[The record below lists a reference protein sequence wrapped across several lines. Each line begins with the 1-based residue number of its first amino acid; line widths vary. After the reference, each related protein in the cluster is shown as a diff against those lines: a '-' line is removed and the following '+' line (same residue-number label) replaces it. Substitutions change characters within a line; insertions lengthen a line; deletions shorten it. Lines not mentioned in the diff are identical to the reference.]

1 MLGLYPAQSLYILA
15 VKKHCWQASAPG
27 FYQRHQVLL
36 ARQVSLGLDM
46 RNKPPNEASKKSKR
60 LETPAAEQSTQ
71 ARLDLPGAS
80 DGDAPPVV
88 KLEPVRD
95 ADWIAEASHELRL
108 PIANLKLL
116 IETLLDGGA
125 LEDEATARRML
136 SRAKTEIDRLQSLV
150 VNLLS
155 VEQTASRREVVKVWV
170 PLEARATYAIDSTK
184 KQATEKNIRVDT
196 RIEGG
201 FYIYANPEQLDQ
213 VILNLVENAIKFTP
227 EGGLVTIRSGS
238 APGMFSVED
247 TGIGMA
253 SLEIPKIFQRFYRID
268 RAASRGSTGLGLSI
282 VKHIADLHGAKI
294 NVISEE
300 GRGSVFQ
307 LEFPAPRSVG

>member
-1 MLGLYPAQSLYILA
+1 
-15 VKKHCWQASAPG
+15 
-27 FYQRHQVLL
+27 
-36 ARQVSLGLDM
+36 M

-60 LETPAAEQSTQ
+60 LETPVAEQSTQ
-71 ARLDLPGAS
+71 ARLDLPGAL
-80 DGDAPPVV
+80 DGDAPSVAKP
-88 KLEPVRD
+88 EPVRD

-184 KQATEKNIRVDT
+184 KQAAEKNIRVGT
-196 RIEGG
+196 QIEGG

-253 SLEIPKIFQRFYRID
+253 ILEIPKIFQRFYRID

>member
-1 MLGLYPAQSLYILA
+1 
-15 VKKHCWQASAPG
+15 
-27 FYQRHQVLL
+27 
-36 ARQVSLGLDM
+36 M
-46 RNKPPNEASKKSKR
+46 RNKPPNEASRKTKR
-60 LETPAAEQSTQ
+60 NETTVVEQPKQARVEVSVDGDGQAQPAAK
-71 ARLDLPGAS
+71 A
-80 DGDAPPVV
+80 
-88 KLEPVRD
+88 EPVRD

-155 VEQTASRREVVKVWV
+155 VEQSASRREITKLWV
-170 PLEARATYAIDSTK
+170 PLDARANYAVETTK
-184 KQATEKNIRVDT
+184 KQAAEKNIRVDVQ
-196 RIEGG
+196 IEGG

-227 EGGLVTIRSGS
+227 EGGVVTVKSGS
-238 APGMFSVED
+238 KPGMFSVED

-253 SLEIPKIFQRFYRID
+253 AQEIPKIFQRFYRVD

-282 VKHIADLHGAKI
+282 VKHIAEVHGAKI
-294 NVISEE
+294 GVISEE

-307 LEFPAPRSVG
+307 LEFPPPQSVGASR

>member
-1 MLGLYPAQSLYILA
+1 
-15 VKKHCWQASAPG
+15 
-27 FYQRHQVLL
+27 
-36 ARQVSLGLDM
+36 M
-46 RNKPPNEASKKSKR
+46 RNKQPNEASRKTKR
-60 LETPAAEQSTQ
+60 NETTVVEQPRQ
-71 ARLDLPGAS
+71 ARVEVS
-80 DGDAPPVV
+80 VDGDGQAQPAV
-88 KLEPVRD
+88 KAEPVRD

-155 VEQTASRREVVKVWV
+155 VEQSASRREVTKLWV
-170 PLEARATYAIDSTK
+170 PLDARANYAVETTK
-184 KQATEKNIRVDT
+184 KQASEKNIRVDMQ
-196 RIEGG
+196 IEGG

-227 EGGLVTIRSGS
+227 EGGVVTIKSGS
-238 APGMFSVED
+238 KPGMFSVED

-253 SLEIPKIFQRFYRID
+253 AQEIPKIFQRFYRVD

-282 VKHIADLHGAKI
+282 VKHIAEVHGAKI

-307 LEFPAPRSVG
+307 LEFPSPQSVGASR

>member
-1 MLGLYPAQSLYILA
+1 
-15 VKKHCWQASAPG
+15 
-27 FYQRHQVLL
+27 
-36 ARQVSLGLDM
+36 M
-46 RNKPPNEASKKSKR
+46 RNKPPNEASRKTKR
-60 LETPAAEQSTQ
+60 NETTVVEQPKQARVEVSVDGGPVQPAAK
-71 ARLDLPGAS
+71 A
-80 DGDAPPVV
+80 
-88 KLEPVRD
+88 EPVRD

-155 VEQTASRREVVKVWV
+155 VEQSASRREVTKLWV
-170 PLEARATYAIDSTK
+170 PLEARANYAVETTK
-184 KQATEKNIRVDT
+184 KQAAEKNIRVDMQ
-196 RIEGG
+196 IEGG

-227 EGGLVTIRSGS
+227 EGGVVTVKSGS
-238 APGMFSVED
+238 KPGMFSVED

-253 SLEIPKIFQRFYRID
+253 AQEIPKIFQRFYRVD

-282 VKHIADLHGAKI
+282 VKHIAEVHGAKI

-307 LEFPAPRSVG
+307 LEFPSPQSVGASR

>member
-1 MLGLYPAQSLYILA
+1 
-15 VKKHCWQASAPG
+15 
-27 FYQRHQVLL
+27 
-36 ARQVSLGLDM
+36 M
-46 RNKPPNEASKKSKR
+46 RNKPPNEASKKNKR
-60 LETPAAEQSTQ
+60 LETPVVEQPKQ
-71 ARLDLPGAS
+71 ARVELPVAAAAS
-80 DGDAPPVV
+80 DVAAAPSP
-88 KLEPVRD
+88 KTEPIRD

-116 IETLLDGGA
+116 VETLLDGGA

-155 VEQTASRREVVKVWV
+155 VEQTAASREVTKVWV
-170 PLEARATYAIDSTK
+170 PLEARAIYAIETTK
-184 KQATEKNIRVDT
+184 KQAAEKNIRVDMQ
-196 RIEGG
+196 IEGG

-227 EGGLVTIRSGS
+227 NGGNVTVRSG
-238 APGMFSVED
+238 AIPGQFSVED
-247 TGIGMA
+247 SGIGMA
-253 SLEIPKIFQRFYRID
+253 IQEIPKIFQRFYRVD

-282 VKHIADLHGAKI
+282 VKHIADIHGAKI
-294 NVISEE
+294 SVTSEE

-307 LEFPAPRSVG
+307 LEFPAPRSVGSGR

>member
-1 MLGLYPAQSLYILA
+1 
-15 VKKHCWQASAPG
+15 
-27 FYQRHQVLL
+27 
-36 ARQVSLGLDM
+36 M
-46 RNKPPNEASKKSKR
+46 RNKPPNEASRKTKR
-60 LETPAAEQSTQ
+60 NETTVVEQPEQ
-71 ARLDLPGAS
+71 ARLEVSVDSHGLAQ
-80 DGDAPPVV
+80 PVA
-88 KLEPVRD
+88 KAEPVRD

-155 VEQTASRREVVKVWV
+155 VEQSASRREVSKLWV
-170 PLEARATYAIDSTK
+170 PLEARANYAVETTK
-184 KQATEKNIRVDT
+184 KQAAEKSIRVDM

-227 EGGLVTIRSGS
+227 EGGIVTVKSGS
-238 APGMFSVED
+238 KPGTFSVED

-253 SLEIPKIFQRFYRID
+253 AQEIPKIFQRFYRVD

-282 VKHIADLHGAKI
+282 VKHIAEVHDAKI
-294 NVISEE
+294 NVTSEE

-307 LEFPAPRSVG
+307 LEFPSPPSVGASR

>member
-1 MLGLYPAQSLYILA
+1 
-15 VKKHCWQASAPG
+15 
-27 FYQRHQVLL
+27 
-36 ARQVSLGLDM
+36 M
-46 RNKPPNEASKKSKR
+46 RNKPPNEASKKTKR
-60 LETPAAEQSTQ
+60 NESTVVEQPKQ
-71 ARLDLPGAS
+71 ARVEVSVDEP
-80 DGDAPPVV
+80 APPLV
-88 KLEPVRD
+88 KAEPVRD

-155 VEQTASRREVVKVWV
+155 VEQSASRREVTKLWV
-170 PLEARATYAIDSTK
+170 PLEARANYAVETTR
-184 KQATEKNIRVDT
+184 KQAAEKNIRVDMQ
-196 RIEGG
+196 IEGG

-227 EGGLVTIRSGS
+227 EGGVVTVKSGS
-238 APGMFSVED
+238 KPGMFSVED

-253 SLEIPKIFQRFYRID
+253 AQEIPKIFQRFYRVD

-282 VKHIADLHGAKI
+282 VKHIAEVHGAKI

-307 LEFPAPRSVG
+307 LEFPSPQSVGASR

>member
-1 MLGLYPAQSLYILA
+1 
-15 VKKHCWQASAPG
+15 
-27 FYQRHQVLL
+27 
-36 ARQVSLGLDM
+36 M
-46 RNKPPNEASKKSKR
+46 RNKPPNEASKKNKR
-60 LETPAAEQSTQ
+60 NETTVAEQPKQTRVEVSVEDDGT
-71 ARLDLPGAS
+71 APAS
-80 DGDAPPVV
+80 A
-88 KLEPVRD
+88 KAEPVRD

-155 VEQTASRREVVKVWV
+155 VEQSASRRDVSKQWV
-170 PLEARATYAIDSTK
+170 LLEARANYAIETTK
-184 KQATEKNIRVDT
+184 KQAAEKNIRVDMHV
-196 RIEGG
+196 GG
-201 FYIYANPEQLDQ
+201 DSYIYANPEQLDQ

-227 EGGLVTIRSGS
+227 EGGTVTIKSG
-238 APGMFSVED
+238 AQGGMFSVED
-247 TGIGMA
+247 TGIGMPA
-253 SLEIPKIFQRFYRID
+253 QEIPKIFQRFYRID

-294 NVISEE
+294 SVISEE

-307 LEFPAPRSVG
+307 LEFPSPSSVGASR

>member
-1 MLGLYPAQSLYILA
+1 
-15 VKKHCWQASAPG
+15 
-27 FYQRHQVLL
+27 
-36 ARQVSLGLDM
+36 M
-46 RNKPPNEASKKSKR
+46 RNKPPNEASKKNKR
-60 LETPAAEQSTQ
+60 SEIKVAEQPKQ
-71 ARLDLPGAS
+71 ARVEVSLKDDGA
-80 DGDAPPVV
+80 V
-88 KLEPVRD
+88 KQPAQSEPVRD

-155 VEQTASRREVVKVWV
+155 VEQSASRRDVSKFWV
-170 PLEARATYAIDSTK
+170 PLEARANYAVETTR
-184 KQATEKNIRVDT
+184 KQASEKNIRLDMQV
-196 RIEGG
+196 EGG

-213 VILNLVENAIKFTP
+213 VVLNLVENAIKFTP
-227 EGGLVTIRSGS
+227 EGGVVTIKSG
-238 APGMFSVED
+238 AKPGMFSVED
-247 TGIGMA
+247 TGIGMPA
-253 SLEIPKIFQRFYRID
+253 QEIPKIFQRFYRID

-294 NVISEE
+294 SVISEE

-307 LEFPAPRSVG
+307 LEFPSPRSVGASR

>member
-1 MLGLYPAQSLYILA
+1 
-15 VKKHCWQASAPG
+15 
-27 FYQRHQVLL
+27 
-36 ARQVSLGLDM
+36 M
-46 RNKPPNEASKKSKR
+46 RNKPPNEASRKTKR
-60 LETPAAEQSTQ
+60 NETTVVEQPKQ
-71 ARLDLPGAS
+71 ARVEVSVAG
-80 DGDAPPVV
+80 DGQVQPAV
-88 KLEPVRD
+88 KAEPVRD

-155 VEQTASRREVVKVWV
+155 VEQSASRREVSKLWV
-170 PLEARATYAIDSTK
+170 PLEARANYAVETTK
-184 KQATEKNIRVDT
+184 KHAAEKNIRVDMQ
-196 RIEGG
+196 IGGG

-227 EGGLVTIRSGS
+227 EGGVVTVKSG
-238 APGMFSVED
+238 AKPGMFSVED

-253 SLEIPKIFQRFYRID
+253 AQEIPKIFQRFYRVD

-282 VKHIADLHGAKI
+282 VKHIAEVHGAKI

-307 LEFPAPRSVG
+307 LEFPPPQSVGASR